1 MALTAEQK
9 IALRDWLQANIHKAV
24 HTVTYREGVKQ
35 TVQVTDPMS
44 GATVDKE
51 VPVMVQDSRF
61 EDTFDDDNNP
71 TGQREVFFMRREYV
85 ERTMDMI
92 DVQEVI
98 FRVRAKAIKQGFT
111 GVTAN
116 QVRELLKEYRDTIR
130 SWIPGVS
137 WGGSNPTGRHVALTE
152 DPDV

>member
-1 MALTAEQK
+1 MPLTDPQK
-9 IALRDWLQANIHKAV
+9 IALRDWLQANLYKAV
-24 HTVTYREGVKQ
+24 HTVTFREGVKQ
-35 TVQVTDPMS
+35 TMQVTDPLS
-44 GATVDKE
+44 GATLDKD

-61 EDTFDDDNNP
+61 FDTYDEDGNVI
-71 TGQREVFFMRREYV
+71 GQREEFYMRREYV

-98 FRVRAKAIKQGFT
+98 FRVRAKAIKQGFA

-116 QVRELLKEYRDTIR
+116 QVRELLSEYRDTIQ

-137 WGGSNPTGRHVALTE
+137 WGGSNTVGRHAALTD
-152 DPDV
+152 DPDE